1 MDEDVTLYIVVSADV
16 AGLATNMAE
25 VPVPADYEDPNLEN
39 NMAEVD
45 TMINPAMYYF
55 YLPIIQKH

>member
-25 VPVPADYEDPNLEN
+25 VPVPADYEDPDLEN

-45 TMINPAMYYF
+45 IMISPAIHPF
-55 YLPIIQKH
+55 YLPLVQKY